1 MRGRYMR
8 MKRIGI
14 LIALCIGCFF
24 STVQVW
30 AAEAEYRI
38 DVNITQ
44 NIVTVY
50 RQGAGG
56 VYTAERAFYCST
68 GAATPTGT
76 YKTTNKYEWRALF
89 GNVYGQYAT
98 RITGHILFH
107 SVPYRTMAKD
117 SLDTQAYNKLGT
129 SASMGCIRL
138 TVEDAKWIYDN
149 CPSGT
154 TVRMYKSDG
163 AEPIIPQAPIILDT
177 SDSRSGWDPTDPDK
191 NNPWRTE
198 IAEESVVSVVQ
209 IEEVAANLVEEL
221 VVPKEPAVSGG
232 VVAAEEV
239 AVAEEIVVEE
249 FVGVQSVVFLI
260 NGRQHTTES
269 IYRDG
274 RFGLKAKEARAVFSH
289 VGKTVVLP
297 QSAFAKDDGELLTV
311 YRQQR
316 YTIPYWVEESGI
328 YFDLESLCNM
338 IDVSVS
344 YEEPGYAWHL
354 RYEIAR

>member
-1 MRGRYMR
+1 

-154 TVRMYKSDG
+154 TVRMYKSDERSRLYRKRRLYWIQVIVEVDG
-163 AEPIIPQAPIILDT
+163 IPQTLT
-177 SDSRSGWDPTDPDK
+177 
-191 NNPWRTE
+191 
-198 IAEESVVSVVQ
+198 
-209 IEEVAANLVEEL
+209 
-221 VVPKEPAVSGG
+221 
-232 VVAAEEV
+232 
-239 AVAEEIVVEE
+239 
-249 FVGVQSVVFLI
+249 
-260 NGRQHTTES
+260 
-269 IYRDG
+269 
-274 RFGLKAKEARAVFSH
+274 
-289 VGKTVVLP
+289 KTIR
-297 QSAFAKDDGELLTV
+297 GE
-311 YRQQR
+311 RK
-316 YTIPYWVEESGI
+316 
-328 YFDLESLCNM
+328 
-338 IDVSVS
+338 
-344 YEEPGYAWHL
+344 L
-354 RYEIAR
+354 RKRV